1 MSADA
6 TPAARPRAA
15 DVPFTASGPA
25 FWTLDR
31 VAEALGDVTL
41 GAPPA
46 GAGELRR
53 VSTDTRTV
61 GAGDLFVALAGERFD
76 AHDFLADAVAKGAAA
91 LVVSR
96 AEAAAALGVPVYHV
110 RDTLTALG
118 RLARYRRRAWGKPV
132 VAVAGSNGKTS
143 TKDMLAAALGSVLQV
158 HASAGNMNNQV
169 GVPLTL
175 LALPDHADVAVVE
188 MGTNYPGEVALLRA
202 IGEPDI
208 AIVTS
213 IGEEH
218 LEGLGDLAGVLR
230 EEAAVFE
237 GVPVAVTPASQP
249 EVGDAARPK
258 AMRVI
263 EAGLDA
269 GDVRATRWEIAPDG
283 LGAIELEGAV
293 VRPPL
298 RGAHNLRNA
307 MLALAAAREC
317 GVSAADA
324 ARGIGAMPLPSMR
337 MAFEELGRATLVN
350 DAYNA
355 NPASARAAIELIA
368 GMGGGR
374 QRVLVLGSMREL
386 GVHADAMHDDV
397 ARAALAAPVDLI
409 AAVGDFVPAFAR
421 VGGGDPRLVVSPD
434 VEELWPLLASRL
446 APDALI
452 MLKASRGMRLERLVP
467 HITAWALAGGNA
479 GGGAKGGTRA
489 RGNGGAP
496 PPGI

>member
-6 TPAARPRAA
+6 ASAARPLAS
-15 DVPFTASGPA
+15 DVPYAATGRA

-31 VAEALGDVTL
+31 VAEALGDVAR

-46 GAGELRR
+46 GARELRA

-61 GAGDLFVALAGERFD
+61 APGDLFVALAGERFD
-76 AHDFLADAVAKGAAA
+76 AHDFLADAVARGAAA
-91 LVVSR
+91 VVVSR
-96 AEAAAALGVPVYHV
+96 VEPAATLGVPVYHV
-110 RDTLTALG
+110 ADTLAALG

-132 VAVAGSNGKTS
+132 IAVAGSNGKTS
-143 TKDMLAAALGSVLQV
+143 TKDMLAAALGSVLEV
-158 HASAGNMNNQV
+158 HASTGNMNNQV

-202 IGEPDI
+202 IGEPDV

-230 EEAAVFE
+230 EEAAVFD

-249 EVGDAARPK
+249 EVGEAARPK

-263 EAGLDA
+263 EAGLDG
-269 GDVRATRWEIAPDG
+269 GDVRAARWEIAPDG
-283 LGAIELEGAV
+283 RGAVELEGV
-293 VRPPL
+293 TVRPPL
-298 RGAHNLRNA
+298 RGAHNLRNC

-324 ARGIGAMPLPSMR
+324 ARGIAAMRLPSMR

-355 NPASARAAIELIA
+355 NPASARAAIELLA
-368 GMGGGR
+368 GMDAGR
-374 QRVLVLGSMREL
+374 QRVLVLGTMREL
-386 GVHADAMHDDV
+386 GAHADAMHDDV
-397 ARAALAAPVDLI
+397 ARAALAAPVDVI
-409 AAVGDFVPAFAR
+409 AAVGDFAPAFAR
-421 VGGGDPRLVVSPD
+421 VGAGDPRLVTAPD
-434 VEELWPLLASRL
+434 VDELWPLLAPRL

-452 MLKASRGMRLERLVP
+452 LLKASRGMRLERLVP
-467 HITAWALAGGNA
+467 YVTAWACTPGEDGAASPAAAGS
-479 GGGAKGGTRA
+479 
-489 RGNGGAP
+489 GGAP
-496 PPGI
+496 PPGM